1 MNKNQVILITG
12 ASSGIGKAAAL
23 QLCREGH
30 KVYAAARRL
39 GEMQDINDAGGQTLK
54 MDITREEDVQNTVS
68 KVIEAEGRI
77 DVLINNAGYGVYGP
91 VEEVPLDI
99 VRRMY
104 EVNLFGLGRIT
115 QLTIPHMRKAGKGRI
130 INVSS
135 MGGKIYMPLGAWYH
149 GSKHAVE
156 GWSDSLRVELKAFNI
171 DVVIIEPGI
180 ISTEFGDEMIETLLK
195 ISAKGPYA
203 RLVQAFARESHKS
216 YHEGGGSPPELIA
229 RVISKAVRAR
239 RPKIRYAAGKFAK
252 LMIFVRK
259 WMGDRIF
266 DKIIMSQLK

>member
-1 MNKNQVILITG
+1 MKKNQVILITG

-23 QLCREGH
+23 QLCKEGH
-30 KVYAAARRL
+30 RVYAAARRL
-39 GEMQDINDAGGQTLK
+39 EEMQDINEAGGHALK
-54 MDITREEDVQNTVS
+54 MDITREEDIQNTLA
-68 KVIEAEGRI
+68 KVIEAEGCI
-77 DVLINNAGYGVYGP
+77 DVLINNAGYGIYGP
-91 VEEVPLDI
+91 VEEVPIDL
-99 VRRMY
+99 VRKMY

-115 QLTIPHMRKAGKGRI
+115 QLSIPHMRKAGKGRI

-135 MGGKIYMPLGAWYH
+135 MGGKMYMPFGAWYH

-156 GWSDSLRVELKAFNI
+156 GWSDSLRVELKAFHI

-180 ISTEFGDEMIETLLK
+180 IATEFGNEMLETLLK
-195 ISAKGPYA
+195 LSADGPYG
-203 RLVQAFARESHKS
+203 RMVKAFARESHKS

-239 RPKIRYAAGKFAK
+239 RPKIRYVAGKYAR
-252 LMIFVRK
+252 LMIFIRK

-266 DKIIMSQLK
+266 DKIITMQLK